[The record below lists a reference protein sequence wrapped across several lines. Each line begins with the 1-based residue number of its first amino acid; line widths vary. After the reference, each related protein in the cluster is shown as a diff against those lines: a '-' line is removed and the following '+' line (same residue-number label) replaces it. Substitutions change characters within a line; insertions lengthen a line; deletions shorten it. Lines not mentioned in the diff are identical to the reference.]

1 MTTIKATCPSC
12 GEVGLTPRDIDLRVD
27 ETGEEES
34 FYAFTCP
41 TCQNRVRKQAD
52 ERIVQLLLSGGVP
65 AQMIRKPPH
74 PERKPDGHLPRLSAD
89 DLLDFHELLEGHN
102 WFDELME
109 RAMEDRG

>member
-12 GEVGLTPRDIDLRVD
+12 GEVGLTPQDIDLRVD
-27 ETGEEES
+27 ETGAEDS

-65 AQMIRKPPH
+65 AQVIRKPAY
-74 PERKPDGHLPRLSAD
+74 PERKPAGQLPRLCAD
-89 DLLDFHELLEGHN
+89 DLLDFHQVLDGDG
-102 WFDELME
+102 WFEELME
-109 RAMEDRG
+109 RASEDRG